1 MAKACHTQI
10 KRARDPKS
18 SQCMQETVSNS
29 RQCLGQAALAS
40 RSRLRV
46 LFVCDLL
53 CDRKL
58 ILYNF
63 TSVRTKKVWNTF
75 QEFQGVRVRTEYGVS
90 AGE

>member
-1 MAKACHTQI
+1 MTKLNLTQ
-10 KRARDPKS
+10 KERARDPKS
-18 SQCMQETVSNS
+18 CQCMQETVSNS

-53 CDRKL
+53 CGRKL

-63 TSVRTKKVWNTF
+63 TSVRTKKVWNTL

>member
-1 MAKACHTQI
+1 MTKACHTQI
-10 KRARDPKS
+10 KRVRDPKS

-29 RQCLGQAALAS
+29 CQCLGQAALAS

-53 CDRKL
+53 CGRKL

-63 TSVRTKKVWNTF
+63 TIVRTKKVWNTC